1 MCFNTTVVSVEYN
14 PYYREVNS
22 KRKPWKQAVKEIMEK
37 FSEYEQRQILGS
49 KEKLQEFKQGKDIEE
64 IFSSIREKYSIR
76 KYVDL
81 FGKMSLKSDISMDIK
96 KMLDEIKNQQKLT
109 KNKIKVGELNN
120 EIIKFLEEKGIP
132 VHTKEIYLNH
142 KGLSHLARN
151 TKKQRGAGLSEE
163 DILMIPEIIKFPSA
177 IFIEDVK
184 DKLNLLYCDNKTKKC
199 IKIVVDTKFVYKG
212 EKLTLIK
219 TAGYINS
226 SDMNNPNFKLIF
238 GDWEF

>member
-1 MCFNTTVVSVEYN
+1 MEYN
-14 PYYREVNS
+14 PYYREVKD
-22 KRKPWKQAVKEIMEK
+22 KRKPWDKEVKETMEK

-49 KEKLQEFKQGKDIEE
+49 KEKLQEFKQKDIEE
-64 IFSSIREKYSIR
+64 IFSSITEKYPIR

-96 KMLDEIKNQQKLT
+96 KMLDEIKNKQKLT

-132 VHTKEIYLNH
+132 VHTKEIYLTN
-142 KGLSHLARN
+142 KGLSHLARES
-151 TKKQRGAGLSEE
+151 KKRRGAGLSED
-163 DILMIPEIIKFPSA
+163 DILRIPYIMRRPSA
-177 IFIEDVK
+177 IFLELSNK
-184 DKLNLLYCDNKTKKC
+184 KMNLLYCDNQSQKC
-199 IKIVVDTKFVYKG
+199 IKIVIDTKHIEKKI
-212 EKLTLIK
+212 KLTIIK

-226 SDMNNPNFKLIF
+226 SDMKNPNFKLIF

>member
-1 MCFNTTVVSVEYN
+1 MEYN

-96 KMLDEIKNQQKLT
+96 RMLNEIKNKQKLT

-132 VHTKEIYLNH
+132 IHTKEIYLTH
-142 KGLSHLARN
+142 KGLSHLARES
-151 TKKQRGAGLSEE
+151 KKKRGAGLSES
-163 DILMIPEIIKFPSA
+163 DILRIPYIMRRPSA
-177 IFIEDVK
+177 IFLELSNK
-184 DKLNLLYCDNKTKKC
+184 KMNLLYCDNQSQKC
-199 IKIVVDTKFVYKG
+199 IKIVIDTKHIEKKT
-212 EKLTLIK
+212 KLTIIK